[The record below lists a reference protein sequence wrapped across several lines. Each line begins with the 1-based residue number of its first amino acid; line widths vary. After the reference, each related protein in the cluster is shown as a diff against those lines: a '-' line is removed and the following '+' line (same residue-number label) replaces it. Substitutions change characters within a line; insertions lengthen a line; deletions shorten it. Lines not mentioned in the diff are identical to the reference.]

1 MVGCADDGTSLGV
14 DHGGAL
20 RDATGM
26 CLTLSAGVIIVQ
38 ACHQVRQNVGEN
50 IKINVLDGVKG
61 VFVDEEKLV
70 HVSKYHWSTV
80 KTVPYASFVLNIIFG
95 NIYIYIYIYILFFNQ
110 HIILYNNN
118 NNT

>member
-70 HVSKYHWSTV
+70 HVSKYHWSISSSYYFLSSKFDKPSCLQLLV
-80 KTVPYASFVLNIIFG
+80 CCL
-95 NIYIYIYIYILFFNQ
+95 
-110 HIILYNNN
+110 
-118 NNT
+118 